1 MTRLFPLPSSRFPLP
16 SSLFP
21 LPSHKGFTLVELL
34 VVIGIIGILA
44 GTLLATFSGS
54 SESARA
60 AQCLANM
67 KNLANACQV
76 YGMRSDDNI
85 YPRCKSAEG
94 REVKVSNGRPA
105 ISYMEHRGWIS
116 WNSQGNYPGGRA
128 KSSQSNPTIGFR
140 TSDEKQALYAITNS
154 CLWTY
159 VSHNRNTF
167 TCPAHVKACGKD
179 TKPVWSYLMNSK
191 FAHQKFGKL
200 YRADK
205 VLLFSEIPFKTW
217 HTSWLPEG
225 TGTGTDDDAVLQ
237 YTDVDSS
244 SSSAGGGGENTGG
257 GKGETIGANHLNGK
271 TLYAHVAFADGHCE
285 KLVIPHTGS
294 KNNLKIEDSTL
305 KELTSW
311 LCTGT
316 DVSFN
321 GKKYDKMDK

>member
-1 MTRLFPLPSSRFPLP
+1 MNSMTRLFPLP

-67 KNLANACQV
+67 KNIANACQV
-76 YGMRSDDNI
+76 YGMKSSDNI
-85 YPRCKSAEG
+85 YPRCQSSEG
-94 REVKVSNGRPA
+94 RAVRFANGRPE
-105 ISYMEHRGWIS
+105 ISYREHKGWIS
-116 WNSQGNYPGGRA
+116 WNSKGNYPGGSS
-128 KSSQSNPTIGFR
+128 KSKQSNPTIGFR
-140 TSDEKQALYAITNS
+140 TSDKEQSLYALTNS

-167 TCPAHVKACGKD
+167 VCPAHVKACGKD
-179 TKPVWSYLMNSK
+179 TKPTWSYLMNSK
-191 FAHQKFGKL
+191 FAYQKYGKL
-200 YRADK
+200 ERADK
-205 VLLFSEIPFKTW
+205 VLLLSEIPFKAW

-225 TGTGTDDDAVLQ
+225 TGTGTDDDPVLQ

-244 SSSAGGGGENTGG
+244 SSSGGGGANGG

-294 KNNLKIEDSTL
+294 KNNLTIADSTL

-311 LCTGT
+311 LCTGK
-316 DVSFN
+316 DVSFD
-321 GKKYDKMDK
+321 GKKYQKMDN